1 VRVLISDKI
10 DLQCVEIIEKNPGIE
25 VDVKTDLDPDEL
37 KATIGDYDALIVRS
51 STKVTEEIL
60 HSGKRLRVVG
70 RAGVGVDNIDVEAA
84 RRSGVIVMNTPGG
97 NSISTAEH
105 TFAMLIAVARNIV
118 QATASVKAG
127 EWERGRYT
135 GVELIGKTLGVFGL
149 GKVGRE
155 VASRGAAFKMKVL
168 GYDPFVTEEMA
179 LSYGAQSAT
188 PEEIYAGADFITVHL
203 HLNDQ
208 TRHLISDEQLNSCK
222 DGVYLINCARGGII
236 DEAALLRGLE
246 SGKVGGAAVDVFEE
260 EPPAMAELVAHERLI
275 CTPHLG
281 ASTREAQASVALQIA
296 EQVSDV
302 LMDRVIRNAVN
313 VPSVEPEMYR
323 LIQPFLALA
332 ERMGCLLA
340 QINEG
345 QLKRITVEY
354 HGDVTAYPTSP
365 LTAAVLKGIMGT
377 VSDEAVNF
385 VNAPVFA
392 QERGV
397 RVDELK
403 SNEHED
409 YASLITVVYQTTTAR
424 RTIAGTLFGKSD
436 PRLVRL
442 DEYDFDAVPEGYMLF
457 YVNDDIPGII
467 GRIGTVMGVHQ
478 VNIAQMSCGRHE
490 VGGKALTILNVDS
503 PIPDAL
509 LEEVLSQNHI
519 SWAKKVSL

>member
-1 VRVLISDKI
+1 
-10 DLQCVEIIEKNPGIE
+10 VEILEKNPAIE
-25 VDVKTDLDPDEL
+25 VDIKTDLNPDEL
-37 KATIGDYDALIVRS
+37 KAVIGDYEALIVRS

-60 HSGKRLRVVG
+60 RAGKRLRVVG

-105 TFAMLIAVARNIV
+105 TFAMLIALARNIP

-127 EWERGRYT
+127 EWERSRYT

-168 GYDPFVTEEMA
+168 GYDPFVAEEMA
-179 LSYGAQSAT
+179 LSFGAQPAT
-188 PEEIYAGADFITVHL
+188 PEEIYAEADFITVHL

-208 TRHLISDEQLNSCK
+208 TRHLISDEQLNRCK

-236 DEAALLRGLE
+236 DEAALLRGLGA
-246 SGKVGGAAVDVFEE
+246 GKVGGAALDVFEE
-260 EPPAMAELVAHERLI
+260 EPPTAAELIAHERLI

-302 LMDRVIRNAVN
+302 LLDRVIRNAVN
-313 VPSVEPEMYR
+313 VPSVEPEMYQ

-332 ERMGCLLA
+332 ERMGRLLA

-345 QLKRITVEY
+345 QLERITVEY

-377 VSDEAVNF
+377 ISDEAVNF

-403 SNEHED
+403 SSEHED
-409 YASLITVVYQTTTAR
+409 YASLITVVYQTTTSR
-424 RTIAGTLFGKSD
+424 RTIAGTIFGKNDS
-436 PRLVRL
+436 RLVRL
-442 DEYDFDAVPEGYMLF
+442 DEYDFDAVPDGHMLF

-467 GRIGTVMGVHQ
+467 GRIGTVMGAHQ

>member
-1 VRVLISDKI
+1 
-10 DLQCVEIIEKNPGIE
+10 
-25 VDVKTDLDPDEL
+25 
-37 KATIGDYDALIVRS
+37 
-51 STKVTEEIL
+51 
-60 HSGKRLRVVG
+60 
-70 RAGVGVDNIDVEAA
+70 
-84 RRSGVIVMNTPGG
+84 MNTPGG

-105 TFAMLIAVARNIV
+105 TFAMLIAVARNIA

-345 QLKRITVEY
+345 QLERITVEY